1 MKVKISSARSVKGNN
16 QYTNELIKWADL
28 RERFRKP
35 KRTYETI
42 EEYQNKLTKQEQ
54 TNVKDA
60 AGAFVGG
67 WLEVDEEKQ
76 GVDRNLEN
84 VISRSF
90 LNFDFDEVDNA
101 EQIEQLTE
109 NLYNANTEFI
119 LYSTH
124 SHTPNKPRVR
134 VLLPLD
140 REVNK
145 KEFEAISRLIVA
157 SSGLWA
163 EEKGLHL
170 ANPIAQLAKIM
181 EELGEVAQAYTRN
194 QREEL
199 KVELGD
205 LLVTVIIFA
214 QQNNINLEEA
224 LRKAYN
230 KINGRN
236 GKMVDGLFIKEE
248 DLND

>member
-1 MKVKISSARSVKGNN
+1 MN
-16 QYTNELIKWADL
+16 
-28 RERFRKP
+28 
-35 KRTYETI
+35 
-42 EEYQNKLTKQEQ
+42 
-54 TNVKDA
+54 
-60 AGAFVGG
+60 
-67 WLEVDEEKQ
+67 
-76 GVDRNLEN
+76 
-84 VISRSF
+84 
-90 LNFDFDEVDNA
+90 
-101 EQIEQLTE
+101 
-109 NLYNANTEFI
+109 
-119 LYSTH
+119 
-124 SHTPNKPRVR
+124 
-134 VLLPLD
+134 
-140 REVNK
+140 
-145 KEFEAISRLIVA
+145 RLIIAVQ
-157 SSGLWA
+157 LWA

-205 LLVTVIIFA
+205 LLVTIIIFA

-248 DLND
+248 DLDEI